1 MPKKLA
7 CLTKVSNE
15 LANDSSPV
23 ATALVGES
31 IACSVS
37 REFDRAFFAEATS
50 KGPAGLESLV
60 SAGGSAKIREF
71 EHGPRLCRST
81 TGFSEEQ
88 YEATR
93 QRRIAA
99 ACQQLKERGVG
110 SPRERYEA
118 NEPFTFQRWTLGGNM
133 FNGDYIREHPLVA
146 DRFVRWLQVD
156 ADDTVTLGE
165 SPLVAR

>member
-1 MPKKLA
+1 MP
-7 CLTKVSNE
+7 V
-15 LANDSSPV
+15 D
-23 ATALVGES
+23 
-31 IACSVS
+31 
-37 REFDRAFFAEATS
+37 D
-50 KGPAGLESLV
+50 
-60 SAGGSAKIREF
+60 
-71 EHGPRLCRST
+71 
-81 TGFSEEQ
+81 GFLRGAI
-88 YEATR
+88 EATR